1 MHSLCPVYVH
11 TQSYLIACILYING
25 RALIFHVCI
34 HTLKDD
40 QLTLSQPGAQ
50 DPRWSQKHHKKSWIS
65 KPASK
70 ATKAMTVAPKAT
82 QNHEK
87 IALETREIQ
96 FLRKSFFATLPLPR
110 ARFCNPRHP
119 NWSTKQAKW
128 QPWATSSGIKEPA
141 GQRAIQPIRTQS
153 LKAMRTYIHNS
164 RAVASSYK
172 Y

>member
-25 RALIFHVCI
+25 QSLIFHVCI
-34 HTLKDD
+34 HTLKNH

-87 IALETREIQ
+87 NSLGNSRNPIYAKVV
-96 FLRKSFFATLPLPR
+96 FLQHFHCQEFVFAIPDTQTEAPSRP
-110 ARFCNPRHP
+110 NDNHERHHLA
-119 NWSTKQAKW
+119 SR
-128 QPWATSSGIKEPA
+128 S
-141 GQRAIQPIRTQS
+141 QRASGPSNRS
-153 LKAMRTYIHNS
+153 EPKVLKPCVHT
-164 RAVASSYK
+164 
-172 Y
+172 